1 MLQKRRKVCCLQFKF
16 GSHEFEIFFGRPRN
30 NPNRE
35 TVIIYESNGISVVRL
50 GNLIKKP
57 MTSVCLRNFAKIP
70 VVRRAIQIT
79 KNGLLNLP
87 WVIEKR
93 DLNDKYDYKDEIKA
107 IRNCIENP
115 NNGDTY
121 RTLIGAAIEDIETG
135 DCGAIEVCRSGDFTR
150 PIWLYPV
157 DGFTIE
163 YNANWNGNENTPR
176 YYQDKKNGTDKVP
189 LFDKDLMYLKA
200 IDYTYSPLGT
210 SPLESAFNVINY
222 LLSVQEYAGTVS
234 TNAIPKFILNLG
246 KNLDDNKVIAFRK
259 YFEEEIYGT
268 GKIPIVGGSEGIQT
282 HQLTAINDEGLYL
295 QWQHFLTTII
305 AYTFG
310 IDPKRFNE
318 GSQTDRSTVDEQ
330 KENIIDEAI
339 KPIAKIIEE
348 NFNKKVIGR
357 LGLGQYLV
365 FRYIFEDNETRKMAK
380 TNRITKIFDS
390 DLISRNEARELLG
403 LPKESGK
410 YKDMC
415 KSEYKAA
422 INKEYNIAGGY
433 NGVGKNRYDNDGKG
447 GEKKDADKQE

>member
-1 MLQKRRKVCCLQFKF
+1 MQFKVA
-16 GSHEFEIFFGRPRN
+16 GKEFELFFGRPRK
-30 NPNRE
+30 NPVRE
-35 TVIIYESNGISVVRL
+35 TVIIYESNGVSLVRL

-57 MTSVCLRNFAKIP
+57 VTSACLRNFAKIP
-70 VVRRAIQIT
+70 VCRRAIQIT

-93 DLNDKYDYKDEIKA
+93 NLNDAYDYKDEIDC
-107 IRNCIENP
+107 ISNCIENP

-121 RTLIGAAIEDIETG
+121 RSLLGAAIEDIETG
-135 DCGAIEVCRSGDFTR
+135 DCGAIEVCRSGDYSR
-150 PIWLYPV
+150 PIWLFPV

-176 YYQDKKNGTDKVP
+176 YYQDKKNGTEKIP
-189 LFDKDLMYLKA
+189 LLNQDLMYLKT

-210 SPLESAFNVINY
+210 SPLESAFNIINY
-222 LLSVQEYAGTVS
+222 LLNVQEYAGTVS

-246 KNLDDNKVIAFRK
+246 KNLDDNKVVAFRK

-268 GKIPIVGGSEGIQT
+268 GKIPIVGGSDGIQT

-295 QWQHFLTTII
+295 QWQHFLITII

-339 KPIAKIIEE
+339 KPLAKVIEE
-348 NFNKKVIGR
+348 NINKKVIYR
-357 LGLGQYLV
+357 LGLGQKLV
-365 FRYIFEDNETRKMAK
+365 FRYVFEDNETRKMAK
-380 TNRITKIFDS
+380 TTRITKIFDA
-390 DLISRNEARELLG
+390 DLVTRNEARELLG
-403 LPKESGK
+403 LPKENGK

-422 INKEYNIAGGY
+422 INKEYQVTGGF
-433 NGVGKNRYDNDGKG
+433 NGVGNNRYDDKTTQG
-447 GEKKDADKQE
+447 GEGDNDSAE